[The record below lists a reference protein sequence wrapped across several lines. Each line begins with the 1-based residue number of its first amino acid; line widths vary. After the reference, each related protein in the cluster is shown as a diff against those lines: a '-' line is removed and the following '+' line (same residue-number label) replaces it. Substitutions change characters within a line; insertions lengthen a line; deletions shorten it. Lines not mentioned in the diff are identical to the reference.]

1 LTEALVHADQHWQQ
15 QHKTGS
21 EPVPPVFTVALSR
34 ETGTY
39 GGAIAREV
47 GNRLRWPVYD
57 SELLQRVA
65 EDLGVRRTLVESVD
79 ERQVGWLTECLEAL
93 SSAPTLSQSAY
104 VHHLVE
110 TLLALT
116 THRDCVV
123 VGRGATKVL
132 PLASTLR
139 VRVVAPLEHRVEA
152 IRREHG
158 ISREEAARRVEATD
172 RARERF
178 VKEHFQ
184 MDPADPRNY
193 DLVLNVARFSLEEC
207 VALIIAALNCL
218 RAQRTTGGTPQSVAA
233 TATFE
238 RPTPIS

>member
-1 LTEALVHADQHWQQ
+1 MFHTSSPIRLTEALVHADQHWQQ

-21 EPVPPVFTVALSR
+21 EPVPLVFTVALSR

-116 THRDCVV
+116 KHRDCVV

-139 VRVVAPLEHRVEA
+139 VRLVAPLEHRVEA

-184 MDPADPRNY
+184 MDSAVPRNY

-207 VALIIAALNCL
+207 VALIIA
-218 RAQRTTGGTPQSVAA
+218 QRIGKLY
-233 TATFE
+233 
-238 RPTPIS
+238 